1 MVVAS
6 NDRIKKEKLMKKIN
20 ETLRLIIPVYN
31 EEEAI
36 DIVINDW
43 TQKLDSLEIDY
54 TICAYNDGSKDQ
66 TLRKLIDLAKE
77 NKRLKVI
84 DKPNS
89 GHGPTILK
97 GYKDNL
103 DADWLFQIDSDNEL
117 RTENFHLLW
126 EAREENDFIIGNRV
140 DRASP
145 LPRVIIT
152 QISRWVVGIFYG
164 FVVKDVNMP
173 YRLMRVEKI
182 KEDILRIPDLTFAPN
197 LIVTGVANIRKMRI
211 KQFDITHHSRET
223 GEVSIKKWKLL
234 KAAIQSFWETI
245 KFRFK

>member
-1 MVVAS
+1 
-6 NDRIKKEKLMKKIN
+6 MKKLN

-43 TQKLDSLEIDY
+43 SQKFDELNIDY
-54 TICAYNDGSKDQ
+54 TICAYNDGSKDN
-66 TLRKLIDLAKE
+66 TLARLNSLKE
-77 NKRLKVI
+77 KNDRLQVV
-84 DKPNS
+84 DKKNS

-117 RTENFHLLW
+117 RTEKFHLLW
-126 EAREENDFIIGNRV
+126 EVRENNDFVIGNRV
-140 DRASP
+140 QRESP

-164 FVVKDVNMP
+164 ARVKDVNIP
-173 YRLMRVEKI
+173 FRLMRVEKF
-182 KEDILRIPDLTFAPN
+182 KDDIARIPDLTFAPN
-197 LIVTGVANIRKMRI
+197 LIVTGIANLRKMRI
-211 KQFDITHHSRET
+211 QQFDIVHHSRET

-234 KAAIQSFWETI
+234 KAAIQSFNQTI
-245 KFRFK
+245 QFRFRK